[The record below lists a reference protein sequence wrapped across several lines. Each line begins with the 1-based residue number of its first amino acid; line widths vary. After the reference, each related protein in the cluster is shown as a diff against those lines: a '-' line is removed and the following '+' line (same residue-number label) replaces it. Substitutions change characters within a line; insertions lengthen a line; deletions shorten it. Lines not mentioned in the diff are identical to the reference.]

1 MKTYINRSTGELF
14 AYEPDGS
21 QDAYIPAGLE
31 LLSDEELAVIRTAQ
45 EAAAAPTPEQ
55 VMQAAFNKRDGLLA
69 AAAIRIGPLQDAVD
83 LGEVSA
89 GEEQSLLAW
98 KRYRIAVNR
107 ISQQSGFPTDI
118 DWPSQP
124 D

>member
-14 AYEPDGS
+14 AYESDGS
-21 QDAYIPAGLE
+21 QDAYIQAGLE
-31 LLSDEELAVIRTAQ
+31 LLSNEELAAIRAAQ
-45 EAAAAPTPEQ
+45 EAAAAPTPDQ
-55 VMQAAFNKRDGLLA
+55 VLQMAFNKRDGLLA
-69 AAAIRIGPLQDAVD
+69 AAAIRIGPLQYAVD

-98 KRYRIAVNR
+98 KSYCVAVNR

-118 DWPSQP
+118 DWPTLP
-124 D
+124 G